1 MKRTVLHP
9 LFIRLMLMLM
19 IVSMPILTAGCG
31 SAPEQKIHDLDA
43 DIPGR
48 WVSPAVREG
57 DAPAAWW
64 SSFESAS
71 LDSLVHLSLERNHD
85 LEAAAA
91 NLAAAAASARIAG
104 ADVWPGL
111 DLSFQAA
118 RAKNN
123 YIGLPIPGSEGGV
136 LSNTSN
142 SRGVSLT
149 SSWEVDLWGRV
160 RSGRSAANAD
170 FEAAEADFAGARLSL
185 AAQTA
190 RVYFA
195 LLEGAEQM
203 ELAEETVRSYRVT
216 VKSVRARFERGTR
229 SSLDLRLALASLAN
243 AEALLELRREQ
254 LDRTVRQLEVLV
266 GAYPSGEGP
275 SVVSLP
281 GIPEPVPSGLPAE
294 LLARRPDL
302 IAAERRLAATGARVR
317 QAKASLLPAI
327 SLTASGGRSSNS
339 VDDLLDGDFSVWS
352 LAGNILQPIFHG
364 GKLRAGVHRAEAGAD
379 AALASYAAAAL
390 RAFGEVESALAAE
403 SSLAAREAAL
413 RRAAD
418 QATAARF
425 LAEERYR
432 SGLAGMTTL
441 LEAQRQ
447 SLSAESQWIET
458 RRRRLDVRIDLHVA
472 LGGGFVD
479 EELLRLSHTPNQTE
493 ESEADRR

>member
-1 MKRTVLHP
+1 VTKRIALHP
-9 LFIRLMLMLM
+9 LFLRLMWMS
-19 IVSMPILTAGCG
+19 VSIPMLTAGCG
-31 SAPEQKIHDLDA
+31 SAPEQKIPDIDA
-43 DIPGR
+43 EIPGG
-48 WVSPAVREG
+48 WPSPAVREG
-57 DAPAAWW
+57 DSPAGWW
-64 SSFESAS
+64 SSFGSAA
-71 LDSLVHLSLERNHD
+71 LDSLVLLSLEKNRD

-111 DLSFQAA
+111 DLSFQAS

-136 LSNTSN
+136 LSNTSS
-142 SRGVSLT
+142 SRGVLLT

-160 RSGRSAANAD
+160 RSGRSAAASD
-170 FEAAEADFAGARLSL
+170 FEAAEADFTGARLSL

-195 LLEGAEQM
+195 LLEGAEQK

-216 VKSVRARFERGTR
+216 VKSVRDRFERGTR

-254 LDRTVRQLEVLV
+254 LDRVVRQLEVLV
-266 GAYPSGEGP
+266 GAYPAGEHP
-275 SVVSLP
+275 PAASLP
-281 GIPEPVPSGLPAE
+281 GTPEPVPAGLPAE

-302 IAAERRLAATGARVR
+302 IAAERRVAASGARVR

-339 VDDLLDGDFSVWS
+339 IDDLLDGNFSIWS

-364 GKLRAGVHRAEAGAD
+364 GRLRAGVSRAEAGAD

-403 SSLAAREAAL
+403 NSLALREAAL

-418 QATAARF
+418 QATAARL

-432 SGLAGMTTL
+432 SGLTGMTTL

-447 SLSAESQWIET
+447 SLGAKSQWIET

-479 EELLRLSHTPNQTE
+479 EDMLHLSHTPNHSQ